1 MLLRTSLALQT
12 FRTNIPS
19 LLAIVREINGRYTF
33 NIFNVNNIKKWTRSD
48 KKLKIFEVSIKTFCR
63 KWDGETLRKWLF
75 AFKNAKTNAKTN
87 TILTT

>member
-33 NIFNVNNIKKWTRSD
+33 NIFNVNNIKK
-48 KKLKIFEVSIKTFCR
+48 
-63 KWDGETLRKWLF
+63 
-75 AFKNAKTNAKTN
+75 
-87 TILTT
+87 